1 MSFYGG
7 SPSLSPMT
15 KHNARCD
22 SVPSTS
28 PPHLL
33 PNPSTRAGVCLNS
46 LTTCALL
53 ILSPGPMSVAP
64 TKNNLWVGTSHCYN
78 ITSAWAVDREFV
90 NIDWASL
97 GPNFTQL
104 GSNLIQ
110 ILSNSDHIGSHW
122 PLLGQK
128 WSFSI
133 LESKL

>member
-1 MSFYGG
+1 MAIDLYY
-7 SPSLSPMT
+7 PKLSPYT
-15 KHNARCD
+15 LGNAD
-22 SVPSTS
+22 
-28 PPHLL
+28 LL
-33 PNPSTRAGVCLNS
+33 D
-46 LTTCALL
+46 
-53 ILSPGPMSVAP
+53 
-64 TKNNLWVGTSHCYN
+64 K

-110 ILSNSDHIGSHW
+110 IESNSDHIGSHW

-128 WSFSI
+128 WSLAI

>member
-1 MSFYGG
+1 MFAVRRATFLAGISFLVRSSQANVEKTEFGG
-7 SPSLSPMT
+7 QGEVVLCNAPYLSIYLQSI
-15 KHNARCD
+15 N
-22 SVPSTS
+22 
-28 PPHLL
+28 
-33 PNPSTRAGVCLNS
+33 
-46 LTTCALL
+46 
-53 ILSPGPMSVAP
+53 
-64 TKNNLWVGTSHCYN
+64 N

-110 ILSNSDHIGSHW
+110 IESNSDHIGSHW

-128 WSFSI
+128 WSLAI

>member
-1 MSFYGG
+1 M
-7 SPSLSPMT
+7 
-15 KHNARCD
+15 R
-22 SVPSTS
+22 
-28 PPHLL
+28 
-33 PNPSTRAGVCLNS
+33 PNITIK
-46 LTTCALL
+46 L
-53 ILSPGPMSVAP
+53 ILERLSV
-64 TKNNLWVGTSHCYN
+64 N

-110 ILSNSDHIGSHW
+110 IESNSDHIGSHW

-128 WSFSI
+128 WSLAI

>member
-1 MSFYGG
+1 M
-7 SPSLSPMT
+7 PSISYYFVLFHMIS
-15 KHNARCD
+15 
-22 SVPSTS
+22 
-28 PPHLL
+28 
-33 PNPSTRAGVCLNS
+33 
-46 LTTCALL
+46 
-53 ILSPGPMSVAP
+53 
-64 TKNNLWVGTSHCYN
+64 YN

-110 ILSNSDHIGSHW
+110 IESNSDHIGSHW

-128 WSFSI
+128 WSLAI